1 MDSPKSEFHFK
12 NPTLF
17 RTSQLSDRKFV
28 SISPNLARP
37 RVTLA
42 IRNLFS
48 QCSFLAAH
56 LLVLHGC
63 GTALSWGS
71 VTWKGPEVRPAWPSQ
86 GRQTYLAAVFTAKS
100 RPYNPTAALSA
111 TSQTYSP
118 VDQPTNHAKWDLF
131 CPTLLL
137 HSPTRWSNISA
148 CYHKTSPNF

>member
-37 RVTLA
+37 RVKLA

-118 VDQPTNHAKWDLF
+118 VNHHLTPCQMRPVLPHPAFTQSYEMEQHF
-131 CPTLLL
+131 CLL
-137 HSPTRWSNISA
+137 P
-148 CYHKTSPNF
+148 